1 MIFNSFQFIWL
12 FPIIFIVYWAT
23 SCILQ
28 NKSYSQRINNI
39 LLILISYAIYIQYK
53 PIYAL
58 LLLYITLIT
67 YLGGIILNREKD
79 NQIRNKYLVTILS
92 ILTLFPLLTFKYYNF
107 LNSSLTQACETI
119 GIQIGLPG
127 LNWAI
132 PIGISFLHFKH

>member
-92 ILTLFPLLTFKYYNF
+92 ILTLFPLLTFKYLEFN
-107 LNSSLTQACETI
+107 L
-119 GIQIGLPG
+119 
-127 LNWAI
+127 
-132 PIGISFLHFKH
+132 